1 MYRQPRQAWLLARL
15 RPVLATVVSIV
26 LPGLGHAVYRLG
38 KPIVMA
44 LFLVPSL
51 IGIAALLLWWISAG
65 TFGIL
70 AVMVSPVALT
80 ALAIGNVLFAVW
92 RGAAGIDALR
102 RTLPSRVA
110 IAGAAAVLVIGV
122 AVPHA
127 LIAMTVSSA
136 ANYLDSTFA
145 NVENT
150 PEPSPTPTDAPT
162 ASPSGSGAPTEGP
175 TPSPTLD
182 IAPFPT
188 DGGSGTLPAFNANVP
203 WQRPGAIPWGNDGR
217 FDLLLMGSDAGS
229 DRWSRRADVMLLV
242 EVDVATGNVAMIGLP
257 RNMQYAP
264 YPAGPARDA
273 SACGCQPGLLNEM
286 YVEATSRDPGRW
298 PGTGAVKGIGAV
310 RAVVSEITGRP
321 IDAVLIADLE
331 AVIRVVDAMG
341 GININVPA
349 AVHDSHY
356 PEPGRGDIVLDIP
369 AGQQHFDGRTALA
382 YARSRHQDSDYGRM
396 NRQQTLILAI
406 RDQIGPQTFLDAPG
420 LFGAAKGAAWTDL
433 PRESLPSII
442 ELFGKA
448 AHAQVK
454 QLRIVPPAYPSFMT
468 AAWITRIRQDVAALL
483 PGTVAPAVSN
493 FPLPYAIPHATPKPT
508 TGPGTTEAPTDMP
521 APGDT
526 PTPEPSVPDP
536 PTPIPTDQSTPS
548 PTSSPT
554 T

>member
-1 MYRQPRQAWLLARL
+1 MYRQPKQPSLPARL
-15 RPVLATVVSIV
+15 RPVLATFASVV

-38 KPIVMA
+38 KPRTTA

-51 IGIAALLLWWISAG
+51 VGIAALLLWWISAG

-70 AVMVSPVALT
+70 AAMVSPVALT
-80 ALAIGNVLFAVW
+80 VIAVANVLIAVW
-92 RGAAGIDALR
+92 RGAASIDALR
-102 RTLPSRVA
+102 RTLPSRA
-110 IAGAAAVLVIGV
+110 AMAGAAAVIVIGV
-122 AVPHA
+122 AVPHL
-127 LIAMTVSSA
+127 LIAQTVSSA
-136 ANYLDSTFA
+136 ADYLDSTFA
-145 NVENT
+145 NVEPT
-150 PEPSPTPTDAPT
+150 PEPTQAPTDAPT
-162 ASPSGSGAPTEGP
+162 ASASGSEAPTDGP

-182 IAPFPT
+182 IAPFPS
-188 DGGSGTLPAFNANVP
+188 DGGNGTLPAFNADVP
-203 WQRPGAIPWGNDGR
+203 WQRPGAVPWGDDGR
-217 FDLLLMGSDAGS
+217 FDLLLLGSDAGS

-242 EVDVATGNVAMIGLP
+242 EVDVATGKVAMIGLP

-273 SACGCQPGLLNEM
+273 SACGCQPGMLNEM
-286 YVEATSRDPGRW
+286 YVEGTSRHPGRW

-310 RAVVSEITGRP
+310 RAVVSEVTGRP

-341 GININVPA
+341 GIDINVPA
-349 AVHDSHY
+349 SVHDSHY
-356 PEPGRGDIVLDIP
+356 PDPGRGSIVLDIA

-396 NRQQTLILAI
+396 DRQQTLILAM
-406 RDQIGPQTFLDAPG
+406 RDQIGPQTFLDAPA

-454 QLRIVPPAYPSFMT
+454 QLRIVPPKYPSFMT

-483 PGTVAPAVSN
+483 PGTPTPAVSKY
-493 FPLPYAIPHATPKPT
+493 PLPYNLPKPTPKPT
-508 TGPGTTEAPTDMP
+508 PSPGTTAGPSDSP
-521 APGDT
+521 APSDT
-526 PTPEPSVPDP
+526 PVPPEPTPIVTDPPSPP
-536 PTPIPTDQSTPS
+536 PTPAPTP
-548 PTSSPT
+548 
-554 T
+554 